1 MDRIRCIGVRKQF
14 SRGGAETLVVRKYI
28 WPWKGSGLSPWFWAL
43 DGVDLAVSG
52 GGKRVGIIGDNG
64 SGKTTLLRIIAGVTR
79 PTHGTVVVHGRVVP
93 LLELGAGMHPDL
105 TGRENVYLN
114 GILLG
119 MRRSEV
125 RRKFDQI
132 VEFAGVTEFL
142 DMPLKHYSMGMIMRL
157 GFSVAIHVD
166 AEILLV
172 DEAWGVG
179 DVGFQAKTM
188 EQMRL
193 LRDRGVSSLLVSH
206 DANILRQLTDE
217 ILWLQSGRV
226 AAFGP
231 TESVINAY
239 LAATSDRGH

>member
-1 MDRIRCIGVRKQF
+1 MDL
-14 SRGGAETLVVRKYI
+14 T
-28 WPWKGSGLSPWFWAL
+28 
-43 DGVDLAVSG
+43 VSG
-52 GGKRVGIIGDNG
+52 GGKRLGIVGDNG

-79 PTHGTVVVHGRVVP
+79 PTHGTVMVNGRVVP

-125 RRKFDQI
+125 SRKFGRI

-142 DMPLKHYSMGMIMRL
+142 DMPLKHYSLGMIMRL

-166 AEILLV
+166 ADILLI

-188 EQMRL
+188 EQMRQM
-193 LRDRGVSSLLVSH
+193 RNHGASSILVSH
-206 DANILRQLTDE
+206 DVSILRQLTDE
-217 ILWLQSGRV
+217 ILWLKSGRI

-231 TESVINAY
+231 TESVVKAY
-239 LAATSDRGH
+239 WAVAPQRVQ